1 MSTQYRKLC
10 FLLRRYR
17 PTFSSFHR
25 TLGGSRLAPTIDT
38 MDNLSNKTISHQGD
52 NITFSFTRPFTTL
65 DDVEITDTPMHL
77 LFAVGPRSGN
87 TLSRHTSRSASPAVC
102 LTHTCGKYS
111 FLLSFSLS
119 PVKAK
124 SFCIILKY
132 QMVSASRL
140 IIVFLHSSFHIL

>member
-1 MSTQYRKLC
+1 MSTQYRGIC

-52 NITFSFTRPFTTL
+52 NITFSFTRPLTTL

-102 LTHTCGKYS
+102 LTQTCGKYS
-111 FLLSFSLS
+111 YFPSHFHLSKRNRSVL
-119 PVKAK
+119 
-124 SFCIILKY
+124 Y
-132 QMVSASRL
+132 
-140 IIVFLHSSFHIL
+140 